1 MNIFQLVSH
10 CVSCVGERLQPL
22 RLLVFINP
30 FSGKQKSEQ
39 LYRKVV
45 LPIFEVAGATI
56 VQEIM
61 TGK

>member
-1 MNIFQLVSH
+1 MSH
-10 CVSCVGERLQPL
+10 CVSYVGESLQPL

-30 FSGKQKSEQ
+30 FSGKQKSQQ
-39 LYRKVV
+39 LYQKVAF
-45 LPIFEVAGATI
+45 PIFEVAGATI